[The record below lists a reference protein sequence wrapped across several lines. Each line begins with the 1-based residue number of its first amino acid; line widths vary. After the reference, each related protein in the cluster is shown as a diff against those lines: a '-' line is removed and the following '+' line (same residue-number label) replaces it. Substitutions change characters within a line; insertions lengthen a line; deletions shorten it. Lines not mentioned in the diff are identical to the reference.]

1 MYQYRLKFRGKDEPD
16 VFVPAALVEAQRL
29 QDKFMKSDEVFQWDG
44 SIFRLSD
51 IKRVTK
57 EWVIDY
63 KSEPEQ
69 HVELSD
75 EERLNSARRLRWIR
89 TYILVHKK
97 AKSLEDRLQLAKQA
111 LPEDEHEGYEKFV
124 RWYHSPEQTER
135 RELRDEFRRTHFDI
149 FFPTH
154 EAFDRAF
161 QKWLEA
167 RNQPSLVPIAEEIFG
182 VSAD

>member
-16 VFVPAALVEAQRL
+16 VFMPAHTVDSQGLL
-29 QDKFMKSDEVFQWDG
+29 SKFMKSDEVISWDG

-57 EWVIDY
+57 EWVVDY
-63 KSEPEQ
+63 KSEAPQELDLTEAQRQ
-69 HVELSD
+69 H
-75 EERLNSARRLRWIR
+75 NIRRLRWVKVYMVAHKAGR
-89 TYILVHKK
+89 TPE
-97 AKSLEDRLQLAKQA
+97 SRLEVALSK
-111 LPEDEHEGYEKFV
+111 LPEDEAEGYTKFFN
-124 RWYHSPEQTER
+124 WFHSPEQTER
-135 RELRDEFRRTHFDI
+135 RELRDEFRRTHFDT

-161 QKWLEA
+161 QNWLEA